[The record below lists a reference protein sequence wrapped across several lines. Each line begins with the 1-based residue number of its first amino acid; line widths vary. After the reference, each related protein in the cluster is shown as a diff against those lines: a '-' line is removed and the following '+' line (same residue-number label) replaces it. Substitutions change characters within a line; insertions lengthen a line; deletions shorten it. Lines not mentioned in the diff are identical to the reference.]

1 MELKLRCT
9 RVGAGVAPSDEH
21 SGHDELISAPIT
33 AVRCSWPVKAFELH
47 PEEGLAALKVVDR
60 PYPKS
65 LRPHEV
71 CIRVR
76 AVSLNYR
83 DLVIVKNAK
92 RSKRAI
98 VPCSD
103 GAGMIMAV
111 GDEASRFMLGE
122 RVMASF
128 FPTWIDGPFKEEYH
142 GVALGGAVDGMLTEQ
157 IVLDESA
164 LVRIPP
170 EYSLEQ
176 AATLP
181 CAAVTAWNAL
191 FEAAGVQPGDTVL
204 VQGSGGVSVFALQL
218 AKAAGATVIA
228 TSSSA
233 EKRARLEELGAAH
246 TIDYRAE
253 PNWGDAVREY
263 TGGRGVDVAVE
274 VGGAGTFDQTVKAL
288 RYGGTMSLIGVL
300 AGTKGTIDTYAV
312 LHKNIRVHGVY
323 VGSVAMFERLV
334 AAMVANKIEPVM
346 EDLYLFLETQAA
358 YAHLES
364 GEHFGKI
371 VIAID

>member
-1 MELKLRCT
+1 
-9 RVGAGVAPSDEH
+9 
-21 SGHDELISAPIT
+21 
-33 AVRCSWPVKAFELH
+33 
-47 PEEGLAALKVVDR
+47 
-60 PYPKS
+60 
-65 LRPHEV
+65 
-71 CIRVR
+71 
-76 AVSLNYR
+76 
-83 DLVIVKNAK
+83 
-92 RSKRAI
+92 
-98 VPCSD
+98 
-103 GAGMIMAV
+103 
-111 GDEASRFMLGE
+111 MLGE

-142 GVALGGAVDGMLTEQ
+142 GGALGGAVDGMLTEQ

-170 EYSLEQ
+170 EYSLEE

-191 FEAAGVQPGDTVL
+191 FEAASVQPGDTVL

-246 TIDYRAE
+246 TIDYREE

-274 VGGAGTFDQTVKAL
+274 VGGAGTFDQTVRAL

-300 AGTKGTIDTYAV
+300 AGTKGTVDTYAV
-312 LHKNIRVHGVY
+312 LHKNVRVHGVY

>member
-1 MELKLRCT
+1 MHAR
-9 RVGAGVAPSDEH
+9 RRRPDPSEER
-21 SGHDELISAPIT
+21 GFHDEMISAPMA
-33 AVRCSWPVKAFELH
+33 AVRCSWPVKAFEVH

-60 PYPKS
+60 PYPTS
-65 LRPHEV
+65 LGPHEV

-83 DLVIVKNAK
+83 DLVMVKNAK
-92 RSKRAI
+92 RSKRAM

-111 GDEASRFMLGE
+111 GDEVSSLMLGE

-128 FPTWIDGPFKEEYH
+128 FPTWIDGPFKAEYH
-142 GVALGGAVDGMLTEQ
+142 ACALGGSVNGMLSEQ
-157 IVLDESA
+157 VVLDESA
-164 LVRIPP
+164 LIRIPP

-191 FEAAGVQPGDTVL
+191 FEAASVQPGDTVL

-233 EKRARLEELGAAH
+233 EKRGRLEELGAAH
-246 TIDYRAE
+246 TIDYREE

-263 TGGRGVDVAVE
+263 TGGSGVDVAVE

-312 LHKNIRVHGVY
+312 LHKNVRVHGVY

-346 EDLYLFLETQAA
+346 EELYLFLETQAA